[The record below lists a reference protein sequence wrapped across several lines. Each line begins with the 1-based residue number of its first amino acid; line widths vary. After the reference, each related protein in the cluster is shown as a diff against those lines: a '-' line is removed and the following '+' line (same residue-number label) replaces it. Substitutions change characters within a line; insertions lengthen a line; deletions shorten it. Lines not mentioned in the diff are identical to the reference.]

1 MIFLVSPLASFSEN
15 NKHLRTTSFLFSL
28 VTRADIE
35 VNIDDGNNCAEPNR
49 KVCLF
54 VI

>member
-15 NKHLRTTSFLFSL
+15 NKHLETTSFLFSL